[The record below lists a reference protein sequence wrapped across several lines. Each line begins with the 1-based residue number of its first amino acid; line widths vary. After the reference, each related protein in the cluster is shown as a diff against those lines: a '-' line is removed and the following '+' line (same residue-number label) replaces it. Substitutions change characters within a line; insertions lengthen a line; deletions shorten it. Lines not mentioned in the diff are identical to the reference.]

1 MKPTEE
7 QIKKFWEHWG
17 FYKEEYPEPDI
28 KWLYRSPDHTYIS
41 FRGYPPIDLNNLF
54 KWAVPKLFTWS
65 LGKGWELCSDT
76 EIRATGK
83 VEAHV
88 QLIGFNNKEFIGD
101 ASDEDPALALFWAIY
116 KVIEEEK

>member
-7 QIKKFWEHWG
+7 QVKKFWEHWG

-54 KWAVPKLFTWS
+54 KWAVPKLQDNGYQIDIVCFEES
-65 LGKGWELCSDT
+65 
-76 EIRATGK
+76 
-83 VEAHV
+83 
-88 QLIGFNNKEFIGD
+88 GFSVAVFNVIHEEQDIYDANNR
-101 ASDEDPALALFWAIY
+101 DPALALFWAIY